1 MLMLF
6 EDAQWSDPTSLNL
19 YDLIIDRVPA
29 LPVLLIVTY
38 RPEFAPPWIGRP
50 QVSLIALNRLAPR
63 LRAEMIVGV
72 TGGKALPREIAD
84 QIAERTDGVPL
95 FVEELTKA
103 IVESGM
109 LIDAGDRYT
118 AAGPVPALAIPAS
131 LESSLLAR
139 LDRLAPVRE
148 VAQIGAALGR
158 RFPHEL
164 IAAVAAMPARQLN
177 DALAQL
183 VGAELIYRRGAPPDA
198 EYTFKHALVQ
208 DAAYGTLLRSRRQQL
223 HTHIAATLEE
233 KFPEMVAAQPA
244 LLAHHFTEAGL
255 TEKAIAY
262 WLAAGR
268 QAWDRSAVP
277 EAVAVLRRGL
287 ALVSALPDTD
297 RRRETELD
305 LQIALGRAL
314 MMSQMR
320 SGPGRAEVLSRAR
333 ELASTLN
340 RPRALLSILWGQA
353 FDDFAR
359 ADLQRLQRLAT
370 EIQELGDAT
379 GDVVVQVL
387 GCHLDG
393 TRCFMLGEFAAGRA
407 QLEKAIA
414 LYDPAQRTSYAE
426 LMPTDQLVLMRS
438 HLSWLFGS
446 LGHLD
451 QALVQRDAALGEAR
465 RLSHPPTLAI
475 ALAGTGIVCVHWR
488 PGLQLEYAD
497 ELLAL
502 ATGHGL
508 EHFRMMALIERGWS
522 LAGLGR
528 ARDGIPLLVAGL
540 RDQGYITWRPWA
552 LTLLADACRMAGQW
566 RAALAHLAE
575 ARGLAEE
582 KEVRYFQAETLR
594 LTGDVLLATGDAAAA
609 EASYH
614 EAIAIAQQ
622 QSAKLWELRT
632 ATSLARLWRDQGKRL
647 EARAL
652 LAPVYNWFTEGFGT
666 PVLQEAKALL
676 AELD

>member
-1 MLMLF
+1 M
-6 EDAQWSDPTSLNL
+6 
-19 YDLIIDRVPA
+19 
-29 LPVLLIVTY
+29 
-38 RPEFAPPWIGRP
+38 
-50 QVSLIALNRLAPR
+50 IAG
-63 LRAEMIVGV
+63 I
-72 TGGKALPREIAD
+72 TGGKALPEEIAD
-84 QIAERTDGVPL
+84 QIVDRTDGVPL

-103 IVESGM
+103 VVESGM
-109 LIDAGDRYT
+109 LTDTGDRYT
-118 AAGPVPALAIPAS
+118 AAGPLTPLAIPTTLQA
-131 LESSLLAR
+131 SLLAR

-158 RFPHEL
+158 QFSHEL
-164 IAAVAAMPARQLN
+164 IGAVAPMPPPQLD
-177 DALAQL
+177 DALTQL
-183 VGAELIYRRGAPPDA
+183 VSAELIYRRGTPPDA
-198 EYTFKHALVQ
+198 EYTFKHGLVQ

-223 HTHIAATLEE
+223 HAHIAATLEE
-233 KFPEMVAAQPA
+233 RFPEMVAAQPA
-244 LLAHHFTEAGL
+244 LLAHHCEEAGL
-255 TEKAIAY
+255 PEKAVGY

-268 QAWDRSAVP
+268 QAWARSALA
-277 EAVAVLRRGL
+277 EGVALLRRGL

-320 SGPGRAEVLSRAR
+320 GGPGRAEVYSRAR

-359 ADLQRLQRLAT
+359 ADLQRVRRLAT

-379 GDVVVQVL
+379 GDVVAQVV

-393 TRCFMLGEFAAGRA
+393 ARCFVLGEFAAGRA

-414 LYDPAQRTSYAE
+414 LYDPALRTSYAE

-438 HLSWLFGS
+438 HLSWLLAS

-451 QALVQRDAALGEAR
+451 QALLQHDAALGEAR

-475 ALAGTGIVCVHWR
+475 ALAGTGILCVHGG
-488 PGLQLEYAD
+488 PGLLLRYAD

-502 ATGHGL
+502 AAEHGL

-528 ARDGIPLLVAGL
+528 ADEGIPLLAAGL
-540 RDQGYITWRPWA
+540 RDQGYIMWTPWA
-552 LTLLADACRMAGQW
+552 LTLLADACRTAGQW
-566 RAALAHLAE
+566 QSALEHLAE

-582 KEVRYFQAETLR
+582 KEARYFQAETLR
-594 LTGDVLLATGDAAAA
+594 LTGDVLLATGDVAAA

-614 EAIAIAQQ
+614 EALALARQ
-622 QSAKLWELRT
+622 QSAKLWELRV
-632 ATSLARLWRDQGKRL
+632 ATSLGQLWCDQGKRT
-647 EARAL
+647 EARDL
-652 LAPVYNWFTEGFGT
+652 LAPVYTWFTEGFGT

-676 AELD
+676 GELAA